1 MLGHRTLNVED
12 YLAILRRRWFIILIP
27 ALLFPLG
34 AYLFSYTIDPQYV
47 SQTLI
52 LIEQQQV
59 PTDYVRPVVNED
71 LDSRLASMREQILSR
86 SSLQPIIEKFELYGG
101 KKMSIDD
108 RIDEARKSIDIK
120 AIHSEITRSN
130 GLPGFFISFR
140 AADPHTAQSVCNEIA
155 GLFIRQNILSRAD
168 AVDQTTSFLKSQVEQ
183 AKRDLDDKDAALAA
197 FQTQYFGKLPS
208 DTNTN
213 ENVLASLNSQLNATT
228 QSIER
233 LEQNRSVIEALMN
246 DQAHATPGSMVANQV
261 AQRHE
266 AELQDLMRQEADLIT
281 HYTPDYPDVKAV
293 HRRIEDLKK
302 QMTEEASSTA
312 PAPSSVPSR
321 TDSLALQENRARL
334 NSINLEIQS
343 QKKQQLDLQ
352 GQVRNYLSRIQSTPQ
367 VEEEYKKLTRDYGA
381 AQDNYNQLQGKM
393 IQARAATDLEKRQ
406 QGEQFRIM
414 DAANLPDSPTYPKKS
429 VFALGGLAAGLG
441 LGLLITALLEYKN
454 TALRSERD
462 IWAFTQLPTLAVVA
476 WSSEVAHEKPSRLNR
491 IKRLV
496 SPKRH
501 KDLLVDVNT

>member
-12 YLAILRRRWFIILIP
+12 YLAVLRRRWYIILIP
-27 ALLFPLG
+27 AILFPIA
-34 AYLFSYTIDPQYV
+34 AYMFSFTIDPQYV

-59 PTDYVRPVVNED
+59 PTDYVRPVINED

-86 SSLQPIIEKFELYGG
+86 SSLQPIIEKYDLYGG
-101 KKMSIDD
+101 KRMSIDD
-108 RIDEARKSIDIK
+108 RIDNARKSIDIK

-140 AADPHTAQSVCNEIA
+140 AADAHTAQLVCGEIA
-155 GLFIRQNILSRAD
+155 GLFIKQNLLSRAD
-168 AVDQTTSFLKSQVEQ
+168 AVDQTTAFLKSQVEQ
-183 AKRDLDDKDAALAA
+183 AKQDLDDKDAQLAT

-208 DTNTN
+208 DTSTN
-213 ENVLASLNSQLNATT
+213 ENVLTSLNSQLNATT

-233 LEQNRSVIEALMN
+233 LEQNRSLIEALMN
-246 DQAHATPGSMVANQV
+246 DQSHTAPGSVVANQI

-266 AELQDLMRQEADLIT
+266 SELQDLTT
-281 HYTPDYPDVKAV
+281 HYTAENPDVKSI
-293 HRRIEDLKK
+293 HRRIADLKK
-302 QMTEEASSTA
+302 QMADEASVTA
-312 PAPSSVPSR
+312 PPPSTVPSR
-321 TDSLALQENRARL
+321 TDSIALQENRARL
-334 NSINLEIQS
+334 NGINLEIQS
-343 QKKQQLDLQ
+343 EKKQQADLQ
-352 GQVRNYLSRIQSTPQ
+352 SQVRNYLSRIQSTPQ
-367 VEEEYKKLTRDYGA
+367 VEEQYKKLTRDYGA

-393 IQARAATDLEKRQ
+393 IQAKAATALEKRQ

-441 LGLLITALLEYKN
+441 LGLLITALLEYKD
-454 TALRSERD
+454 TSLRSERD

-476 WSSEVAHEKPSRLNR
+476 WSSEVAHEKPNRFKR
-491 IKRLV
+491 IKQLV

-501 KDLLVDVNT
+501 KDLLVDVDT